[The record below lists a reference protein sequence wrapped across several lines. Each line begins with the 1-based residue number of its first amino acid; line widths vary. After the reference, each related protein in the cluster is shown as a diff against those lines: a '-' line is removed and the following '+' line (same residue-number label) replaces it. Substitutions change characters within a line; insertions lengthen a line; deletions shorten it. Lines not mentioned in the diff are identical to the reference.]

1 MKKLTYY
8 LFRAFVFLFG
18 IAPFR
23 LVYLFSDG
31 FFYILYFII
40 RYRKKVVFDN
50 LKNSFPGKTKK
61 EITRIA
67 MAFYRHFCDIMI
79 ESGKAFTMDEE
90 TITRRFRFVNPQ
102 MLDNYFYQ
110 NGNVIVV
117 GGHYNNWEWA
127 GLASGSQLKHRPVGF
142 YKPLSNE
149 YIDQYIQKT
158 RVRGRSVLASIK
170 RTTESFQLYK
180 EPCAFYMVAD
190 QSPSTI
196 RLAFWK
202 KFLGQDTPF
211 LHGPEKHAKLNNLP
225 VYYADIQKIKRG
237 YYTVEFI
244 LIEAE
249 PLTSPP
255 GAITGKYAKI
265 LEQKIIQKPEF
276 WLWSHRRWKHKQ
288 DKKRD

>member
-23 LVYLFSDG
+23 LVYFFSDG
-31 FFYILYFII
+31 FFYIIYFII

-50 LKNSFPGKTKK
+50 LKNSFPGISEK

-90 TITRRFRFVNPQ
+90 TITRRFRFINPQ
-102 MLDNYFYQ
+102 ILDEYFNQ
-110 NGNVIVV
+110 NRNVIVV

-127 GLASGSQLKHRPVGF
+127 GLASGSQLKHKPVGF
-142 YKPLSNE
+142 YKPLSNIF
-149 YIDQYIQKT
+149 IDQYIQRT

-180 EPCAFYMVAD
+180 ESCAFYMVAD

-196 RLAFWK
+196 RLALWV
-202 KFLGQDTPF
+202 KFLSQDTPF

-237 YYTVEFI
+237 YYTVELI

-255 GAITGKYAKI
+255 GAITEKYAKI
-265 LEQKIIQKPEF
+265 LEQKIIEKPQF
-276 WLWSHRRWKHKQ
+276 WLWSHRRWKHKRFQ
-288 DKKRD
+288 KSS